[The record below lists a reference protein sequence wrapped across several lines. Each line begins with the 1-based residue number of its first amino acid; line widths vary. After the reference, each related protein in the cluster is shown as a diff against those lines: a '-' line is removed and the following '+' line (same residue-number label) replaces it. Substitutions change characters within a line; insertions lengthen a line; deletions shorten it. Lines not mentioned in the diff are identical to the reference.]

1 MSSTPC
7 DHCGRVLPVHRVW
20 ASNNRDLWSCDEC
33 SERPLFMKTCKS
45 CRNILQSITKAGDYK
60 IVESRCSI
68 KLMDPVSGNEGEPEC
83 YLARTWP
90 HHCGWEGRYWV
101 AAKAKPLPGLGG

>member
-1 MSSTPC
+1 M
-7 DHCGRVLPVHRVW
+7 
-20 ASNNRDLWSCDEC
+20 N
-33 SERPLFMKTCKS
+33 TCKS

-83 YLARTWP
+83 YPRPHLA
-90 HHCGWEGRYWV
+90 
-101 AAKAKPLPGLGG
+101 APLRLGGAVLGGGKSQAAARLRGS

>member
-1 MSSTPC
+1 M
-7 DHCGRVLPVHRVW
+7 
-20 ASNNRDLWSCDEC
+20 N
-33 SERPLFMKTCKS
+33 TCKS
-45 CRNILQSITKAGDYK
+45 CRNLLQSITKAGDYK

-101 AAKAKPLPGLGG
+101 AAKAKPLPGLGGS